1 MKFHTKLIITCALTT
16 ASYNLYAEGPKTPP
30 KCDSSFP
37 ACKKGIGVYI
47 PQPDL
52 SKGKIVFDF
61 DRDSCLASSPIIQ
74 DGTDYK
80 ANEGLDVKN
89 TGGLSDNCSYVD
101 QLASADVLYKN
112 VCAVTPHS
120 ITESYCAQVFAIYT
134 VKDMSGKSAGHAH
147 DLEHVVLWM
156 KNGKVDEVGTSAHD
170 GLTNKIVRL
179 FPRLS
184 RYSDKPNYN
193 SFTVVY
199 HKDGGTT
206 HALRPSKS
214 AELKEYETT
223 YNLEAAENP
232 TERWFTPNIV
242 NVDSSIVPD
251 TYKAVVKN
259 GDWGSAKLKIKDDE
273 TVRKFL
279 NSKLPG
285 NWRKSGVKF

>member
-1 MKFHTKLIITCALTT
+1 MKIKMKFNVKLIITCALTT

-52 SKGKIVFDF
+52 FKGKVVFDF

-74 DGTDYK
+74 DGTEYK
-80 ANEGLDVKN
+80 ANEGLNVKN
-89 TGGLSDNCSYVD
+89 TGGLSDNCSYAD
-101 QLASADVLYKN
+101 QLATADVLYKN
-112 VCAVTPHS
+112 VCAVS
-120 ITESYCAQVFAIYT
+120 KSYCAQVLAVYT
-134 VKDMSGKSAGHAH
+134 VKDMSGKSAGHAN

-156 KNGKVDEVGTSAHD
+156 KDGKVDEVGTSAHD
-170 GLTNKIVRL
+170 GLKNKVVRL

-184 RYSDKPNYN
+184 RYSDNRDYN

-199 HKDGGTT
+199 HKDGGST
-206 HALRPSKS
+206 HALRPSTS
-214 AELKEYETT
+214 AELKEYEIA

-232 TERWFTPNIV
+232 TERWFAPKLV
-242 NVDSSIVPD
+242 NVDSPNLPES
-251 TYKAVVKN
+251 YKAVVKN

-285 NWRKSGVKF
+285 NWKKAGVKF